1 MQSSTRHRM
10 GRITRSLMSAARTSL
25 AHTLAHS
32 IPCPNRPRRGPLTE
46 KLVNAF
52 EPHRTSTD
60 GGIGVGYL
68 ATLKRRRAICFTNTY
83 SAVFVSDTGLYICR
97 GSPIMIQS
105 LDIITKTDH
114 RRKRHG
120 FTVMKHVI
128 ETLVRF
134 PAPPCAVMSRA
145 LLRGSLAPTCVTVPL
160 L

>member
-1 MQSSTRHRM
+1 MIILICVTTLER
-10 GRITRSLMSAARTSL
+10 RSQACALL
-25 AHTLAHS
+25 
-32 IPCPNRPRRGPLTE
+32 
-46 KLVNAF
+46 
-52 EPHRTSTD
+52 
-60 GGIGVGYL
+60 
-68 ATLKRRRAICFTNTY
+68 
-83 SAVFVSDTGLYICR
+83 
-97 GSPIMIQS
+97 Q

-134 PAPPCAVMSRA
+134 PALPCAVMSRA